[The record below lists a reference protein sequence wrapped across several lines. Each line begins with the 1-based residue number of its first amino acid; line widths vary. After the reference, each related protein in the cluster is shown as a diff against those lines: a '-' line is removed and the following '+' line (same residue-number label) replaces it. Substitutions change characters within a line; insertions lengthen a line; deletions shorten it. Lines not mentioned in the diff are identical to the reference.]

1 MDTNQRENDRPM
13 PIGKDA
19 QINLVLNNPAA
30 GGVIDMGRV
39 MKNFKQKRR
48 LYAWVTLLCVVAGLC
63 ASLLWHQHTG
73 SPVSVSSVVTLCY
86 EIPNPL
92 LDPQK
97 NPDYTSALSESD
109 SIPPYVQV
117 PDLTAPDGSELDLGK
132 ITSPYVLKQALD
144 GVKLSRSV
152 SLSSLAN
159 SIRIEKILSQE
170 SKRAQE
176 IANGMIAEKSSTT
189 YTQIQGVQLTYGNRF
204 VVTLTDSFSGGKLS
218 DSELRRLLDGI
229 LDAYNAYLVD
239 TYADHTLPVDGF
251 SVIDPQAMDLPE
263 SLDSLRAAI
272 ADLCDYCNERPE
284 RFLAYRSWKT
294 GASMKD
300 LLARLEQTRDND
312 VDYLYASVLNNS
324 VANDPAAAR
333 LGFQY
338 QLRCAQA
345 RLDQV
350 NADIE
355 NTRSVLNSYKND
367 EIYITM
373 QSSGDT
379 KSTTTTTDYYN
390 TLVQQQ
396 ADNYREAAALG
407 ISITSLEDRI
417 ARLNEAGGTADTA
430 AYTESL
436 TTVLENCRRCYE
448 RILEQAVEIQ
458 STPLFTTYLDHSSSA
473 GGGKGILAGA
483 SRKLLL
489 GGFAGLLI
497 GLGLW
502 VIAAIAPEYRA
513 GKKQE
518 KDTATASEEV
528 AEQ

>member
-1 MDTNQRENDRPM
+1 M
-13 PIGKDA
+13 PIGRDA
-19 QINLVLNNPAA
+19 QINLVLNNPA

-39 MKNFKQKRR
+39 INNFKQQRR

-63 ASLLWHQHTG
+63 ASLLWHQRAG

-92 LDPQK
+92 LDPLK
-97 NPDYTSALSESD
+97 NPDYSSAMAED
-109 SIPPYVQV
+109 DGIPAYVQV
-117 PDLTAPDGSELDLGK
+117 PDLTAPDGGELDLRK
-132 ITSPYVLKQALD
+132 ITSPYVLKRAVD

-170 SKRAQE
+170 SKRMQE
-176 IANGMIAEKSSTT
+176 IASGMIAEKTSST
-189 YTQIQGVQLTYGNRF
+189 YSQIQNVQLTYDNQF
-204 VVTLTDSFSGGKLS
+204 VVTLTDSFSGGRLS
-218 DSELRRLLDGI
+218 DSELRLLLDGI
-229 LDAYNAYLVD
+229 LDAYNAYLAD

-272 ADLCDYCNERPE
+272 ADLCDYLNDRPE
-284 RFLAYRSWKT
+284 RFLTYRSRKT

-312 VDYLYASVLNNS
+312 VDYLYASVLHNS
-324 VANDPAAAR
+324 VATDPAAAQM
-333 LGFQY
+333 GFEY
-338 QLRCAQA
+338 QLRSAKA

-355 NTRSVLNSYKND
+355 NTQRVLSSYKND
-367 EIYITM
+367 DIYISM
-373 QSSGDT
+373 QNSGET
-379 KSTTTTTDYYN
+379 QSTTAATGYYN
-390 TLVQQQ
+390 ALVMQQ
-396 ADNYREAAALG
+396 ADNYREAADLG
-407 ISITSLEDRI
+407 IAITNLEDRI
-417 ARLNEAGGTADTA
+417 ARLDEPGGTADTA
-430 AYTESL
+430 ACTETL
-436 TTVLENCRRCYE
+436 ATALENCRRCYE
-448 RILEQAVEIQ
+448 RIYDQAVEIQ
-458 STPLFTTYLDHSSSA
+458 GSPLFTTYLDHSSATGSS
-473 GGGKGILAGA
+473 KGILAGA
-483 SRKLLL
+483 SRKLIIGGL
-489 GGFAGLLI
+489 GGLLI

-502 VIAAIAPEYRA
+502 FLAAIAMEYRA

-518 KDTATASEEV
+518 TDATAASEEV